1 MVETGG
7 GEVETRRAGALK
19 IEELYSYGI
28 TLVVVGVCL
37 IAFGYFMWDR
47 VPPELEWVAASVLMA
62 GLIFTVAGAAIMTAG
77 AVFRYGGKVMEVSQ
91 QEAQTIIITSLIA
104 AVVASVTI
112 LTYLGI
118 LTPAEFIQV
127 VKYLIA
133 IIVSLYVG
141 YRLGRM
147 MAKE

>member
-1 MVETGG
+1 MPG
-7 GEVETRRAGALK
+7 AGKLR

-47 VPPELEWVAASVLMA
+47 VPPEWKWVAASVLMA

-77 AVFRYGGKVMEVSQ
+77 AVFKHRFKVMEISQ
-91 QEAQTIIITSLIA
+91 QEAQTIIIVSLVA
-104 AVVASVTI
+104 AIVASVTI

-118 LTPAEFIQV
+118 LTPAEFIEV

-133 IIVSLYVG
+133 VIVSLYVG

-147 MAKE
+147 MAGE